1 MKDNKKVEKS
11 TTLKQDLYIAMKQFN
26 YKWKII
32 LLGITI
38 CILITTNILLVKFN
52 INFDNITHI
61 EQFDFFTLRNLPILG
76 DINILYY
83 TIHILLIIIS
93 ILLIGT
99 IYYGSYKF
107 LKVLSKP
114 FNTKKII
121 QICED
126 LKIYFGKENKRNFP
140 IPIVEKKLKGNKRIK
155 EMELYANGTI
165 PEDWEEENR
174 LQRFSQ
180 KFGKAIVG
188 VEQYEE
194 DFEKI
199 HLYYRKDY
207 SKEMLFWK
215 DEYLVKD
222 DCTLVLGENNLGKQ
236 ETINLNDNP
245 HLIIAGMSGSGK
257 SVEMMSLLMQNILK
271 GNRVIIGEFVKGGV
285 DYNKDWKNLKNC
297 EIYTDIDLFCGL
309 FGYELSHELDVRK
322 ELLKTNNCKNIS
334 EYNKKIENGEIKG
347 EKLQRIIIA
356 LDEAGQVFIK
366 SKDKKEEETL
376 AYIRAKINKM
386 FSTYRFCGVHAILGT
401 QIPSATIL
409 TEEVRYNS
417 DRICGK
423 ANKIL
428 SEMVIDSPKASTIP
442 KKSKG
447 HFYTSWDTEFQ
458 GYLFIEKEVFKNCEK
473 RSIDDEYTSNI

>member
-1 MKDNKKVEKS
+1 MEDNKKVEKS

-32 LLGITI
+32 VLGIAI
-38 CILITTNILLVKFN
+38 FILIAINILLVKFN

-76 DINILYY
+76 DVNMLYY

-93 ILLIGT
+93 ILLIGAV
-99 IYYGSYKF
+99 YYGFYKF

-114 FNTKKII
+114 FNTNKII

-126 LKIYFGKENKRNFP
+126 LKIYFGKETKRNFP

-165 PEDWEEENR
+165 TEDWEKENR

-180 KFGKAIVG
+180 KFGKAVVG

-222 DCTLVLGENNLGKQ
+222 DCTLVLGQNNLGKQ

-285 DYNKDWKNLKNC
+285 DYNKNWKNLKNC

-347 EKLQRIIIA
+347 ETLQRIIIA

-366 SKDKKEEETL
+366 SKDKKE
-376 AYIRAKINKM
+376 
-386 FSTYRFCGVHAILGT
+386 G
-401 QIPSATIL
+401 
-409 TEEVRYNS
+409 
-417 DRICGK
+417 
-423 ANKIL
+423 
-428 SEMVIDSPKASTIP
+428 
-442 KKSKG
+442 
-447 HFYTSWDTEFQ
+447 
-458 GYLFIEKEVFKNCEK
+458 
-473 RSIDDEYTSNI
+473 